1 MALKNTYQAR
11 KRFTKTPVKSTGMW
25 YQEEDVVVPS
35 NQITMKGP
43 QGQPDYFKKP
53 ILGIGMQSGQQQV
66 MQPGEEYLFPNDQ
79 SVFERKMQ
87 NGAINLTKEIGA
99 LKPKEDTFGEV
110 LNYADLATDVMQA
123 GHFIPHPVGQA
134 VGYVGDFAGAGID
147 ALQSI
152 RNISQGNYTDAAVN
166 AGLALLPWGAG
177 KQGYKRANS
186 LISGKGSGY
195 YRPLQALPH
204 LRNNPV
210 IKKGIGWNR
219 ATLGANALE
228 VGSNIN
234 LNNNQNN
241 DFGGYQDNTR
251 LAPSVKPEQ
260 LWYTPQMW
268 DNSVD
273 RGRKNNQMQ
282 NGGLLPTPSVGVDSE
297 MMFRDK
303 YNTQLNSKEQKQ
315 FDSWVAKESK
325 RRGRDILMDRGAYDV
340 TGFWKSGDYKRM
352 DSDNHGSD
360 NWKKPNH
367 PTFSNQS
374 KYHGADGWY
383 GGYWTDKAGY
393 QPSKQTLEA
402 YGPDYYNEMFQSEP
416 GRSEYLD
423 LSRYESGQNKPTPF
437 IYQNGGERST
447 SQNPTKISSVNVKGK
462 MPKVNW
468 YESINPRNWG
478 LRDYSA
484 VDDYSTAYNRAKSS
498 GQDEFYWK
506 DKRYN
511 TKYAGSINEE
521 IATYGVNGQNVN
533 PDDYI
538 TVYKYP
544 YLDEV
549 YSPSHIAADQSGQ
562 ILNYIGNEKHWNFGK
577 YLSDNNI
584 SINTVWDIPTVD
596 YGPRGN
602 HGYFTTTSMPEESKS
617 VKEYRVYGA
626 DPLTFFKK
634 SRELNSKSD
643 WNLLTNNCADNMCDA
658 FGVPRDKSITTPNSA
673 LERISKKYPTLEVT
687 GRSPQ
692 SVYRYGG
699 SLDQYQ
705 EGGYTIAP
713 GDTFFGIANKFGVTR
728 KEMTGSNPDV
738 NFEKIKA
745 GQRLRVPE
753 TFDTAQGYPTG
764 YFETMTPATFDAMG
778 KPIPQVAPKP
788 KVTPQPTSN
797 VELGPDIFLRQA
809 FAESTFNPNA
819 KSPAGYMGLAQIG
832 NDVIADYRKATGAAK
847 VDPYNPADNAKV
859 QQWAMNQIYNS
870 EFVNKENQDP
880 SVRLAK
886 TLASY
891 NWGKGNVRNYLTK
904 QKKKGVDIYNSMD
917 WVEGLPKETRD
928 YIHKIQVG
936 DMNDFEKQFNQAK
949 SNKKYSPYINLYKK
963 KNGGLQTSYN
973 KRNKF
978 KK

>member
-66 MQPGEEYLFPNDQ
+66 MQPGQEYLFPNDQ
-79 SVFERKMQ
+79 SVYE
-87 NGAINLTKEIGA
+87 
-99 LKPKEDTFGEV
+99 
-110 LNYADLATDVMQA
+110 
-123 GHFIPHPVGQA
+123 
-134 VGYVGDFAGAGID
+134 
-147 ALQSI
+147 
-152 RNISQGNYTDAAVN
+152 
-166 AGLALLPWGAG
+166 
-177 KQGYKRANS
+177 
-186 LISGKGSGY
+186 
-195 YRPLQALPH
+195 
-204 LRNNPV
+204 
-210 IKKGIGWNR
+210 
-219 ATLGANALE
+219 
-228 VGSNIN
+228 
-234 LNNNQNN
+234 
-241 DFGGYQDNTR
+241 TR
-251 LAPSVKPEQ
+251 
-260 LWYTPQMW
+260 
-268 DNSVD
+268 
-273 RGRKNNQMQ
+273 MQ
-282 NGGLLPTPSVGVDSE
+282 NGGET
-297 MMFRDK
+297 
-303 YNTQLNSKEQKQ
+303 
-315 FDSWVAKESK
+315 
-325 RRGRDILMDRGAYDV
+325 
-340 TGFWKSGDYKRM
+340 
-352 DSDNHGSD
+352 
-360 NWKKPNH
+360 
-367 PTFSNQS
+367 
-374 KYHGADGWY
+374 
-383 GGYWTDKAGY
+383 
-393 QPSKQTLEA
+393 
-402 YGPDYYNEMFQSEP
+402 
-416 GRSEYLD
+416 
-423 LSRYESGQNKPTPF
+423 
-437 IYQNGGERST
+437 ST
-447 SQNPTKISSVNVKGK
+447 SQNPTKISSVNVKGT

-468 YESINPRNWG
+468 YESIDPRNWG

-484 VDDYSTAYNRAKSS
+484 VDDYGTAFNRARQA
-498 GQDEFYWK
+498 GQNKFYWK
-506 DKRYN
+506 GERFNTAQEGEDRSQALFSLSQEERNKIFNSVNPEGYPGSELFPAIKRYVTN
-511 TKYAGSINEE
+511 SSFKDEKPNELREIVDEDAWAFFMGVPQEQNSITKSNYKPSNSKDKVKNYYTIRNAYPDFEE
-521 IATYGVNGQNVN
+521 ILLKDANEMFSRKGREDVFTDSKLDLSNEDVYGV
-533 PDDYI
+533 
-538 TVYKYP
+538 
-544 YLDEV
+544 
-549 YSPSHIAADQSGQ
+549 
-562 ILNYIGNEKHWNFGK
+562 
-577 YLSDNNI
+577 LSKD
-584 SINTVWDIPTVD
+584 S
-596 YGPRGN
+596 
-602 HGYFTTTSMPEESKS
+602 SK
-617 VKEYRVYGA
+617 
-626 DPLTFFKK
+626 
-634 SRELNSKSD
+634 
-643 WNLLTNNCADNMCDA
+643 
-658 FGVPRDKSITTPNSA
+658 
-673 LERISKKYPTLEVT
+673 VT
-687 GRSPQ
+687 GRTSFYPLENATYSKGEDEKGKYI
-692 SVYRYGG
+692 SVYDVYDFDVPYQEKIGLPYEVYDRIYYNEGIDG
-699 SLDQYQ
+699 KLVPKNQNGNRLSKYQ
-705 EGGYTIAP
+705 EGGYTISP

-728 KEMTGSNPDV
+728 KEMIGSNPDV

-797 VELGPDIFLRQA
+797 VQLGPDIFLRQA